1 MQAYQCKKRKKR
13 RRNLDYGTERSLAK
27 WSVKHQEL
35 QYIQDSIKT
44 TDDICHWRRVRKEVR
59 VFTTEGKYFGLKRL
73 EVIGSFLVIETLK
86 YIQTVVK

>member
-13 RRNLDYGTERSLAK
+13 RNLDYGTEWSLAK

-44 TDDICHWRRVRKEVR
+44 TEDICHWRRVRKEV
-59 VFTTEGKYFGLKRL
+59 ESLLLKRL
-73 EVIGSFLVIETLK
+73 EVIGSFFVIKTLK
-86 YIQTVVK
+86 YI